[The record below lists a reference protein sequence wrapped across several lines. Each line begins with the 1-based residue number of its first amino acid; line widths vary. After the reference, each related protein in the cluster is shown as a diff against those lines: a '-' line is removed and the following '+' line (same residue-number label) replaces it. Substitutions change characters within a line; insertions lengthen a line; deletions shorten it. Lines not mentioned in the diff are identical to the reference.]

1 MIYHLAKDPD
11 SYQRLFYQQI
21 GLKHRDAKAPQN
33 DWSNDEIGSIY
44 TYGTMDTIQF
54 GIGDYTILQDF
65 LAEFQYDTEYLHA
78 GIIYEG
84 ITYSLVENQMQQSAT
99 PSPFLAIEH
108 ACGGIN
114 CWRRGQHFK
123 GVEISIE
130 MEYLK
135 NKILPYLGVSDDSL
149 DFLVKNVRMSIFL
162 KS

>member
-54 GIGDYTILQDF
+54 GIGDYTISQDF

-84 ITYSLVENQMQQSAT
+84 ITYSLVENQM
-99 PSPFLAIEH
+99 PMRAIFSS
-108 ACGGIN
+108 
-114 CWRRGQHFK
+114 WVMRRS
-123 GVEISIE
+123 VC
-130 MEYLK
+130 
-135 NKILPYLGVSDDSL
+135 
-149 DFLVKNVRMSIFL
+149 
-162 KS
+162 